1 MLVLS
6 RKEDQTI
13 IFPNLGISIEV
24 VRVVGNKVSL
34 GVEAPKAIRVLRGE
48 LQPDADSACDDSVS
62 VFQQLAQLIDIVDP
76 ATRHELRNR
85 LNTARLSVHV
95 AQRQLV
101 YGGSDKAQQSLV
113 NAVEALYQLNEMFDS
128 KLANQPLENFQQ
140 SRPRYEVANGIL
152 LNCKALV
159 VEDND
164 NERELLAG
172 VLEMAGCE
180 VFSVADGKE
189 AIEFIEMHGQP
200 DVVLMDMNM
209 PRLSGPETICEIRK
223 NVPGDR
229 LPIFGVSGMSQAEA
243 NIPVS
248 DRGLTGWFTKPVNPS
263 QLVQY
268 LQKQLANQNWS

>member
-24 VRVVGNKVSL
+24 VKVQGNKVSL
-34 GVEAPKAIRVLRGE
+34 GVEAPKEIRVLRGE
-48 LQPDADSACDDSVS
+48 LQSQTDSARDDSVA
-62 VFQQLAQLIDIVDP
+62 VFQTLAQLIDIVDP
-76 ATRHELRNR
+76 AARHELRNR
-85 LNTARLSVHV
+85 LNTARLSVYV
-95 AQRQLV
+95 AQRQIEM
-101 YGGSDKAQQSLV
+101 GGSEEAQKLLV
-113 NAVEALYQLNEMFDS
+113 IAVEALYQLNKMFDS
-128 KLANQPLENFQQ
+128 NLGNETLDSVIE
-140 SRPRYEVANGIL
+140 SRPKYEVGTGRL
-152 LNCKALV
+152 MNCKVLV

-200 DVVLMDMNM
+200 DVILMDMNM
-209 PRLSGPETICEIRK
+209 PRLNGPETIAEIRK
-223 NVPGDR
+223 KVPGDR
-229 LPIFGVSGMSQAEA
+229 LPIFGVSGMTQAEV

-248 DRGLTGWFTKPVNPS
+248 DRGLTGWFTKPVNPN
-263 QLVQY
+263 QLVRY
-268 LQKQLANQNWS
+268 LQQQLAGHN